1 MTATASEN
9 AACPRHPLDQDAAGV
24 NRPGLYPNEM
34 YHRIRETGTGVAE
47 VIRPTGTGK
56 LVTRYDD
63 VKEVLRNQAVF
74 SREAALDADD
84 VGLEDTI
91 LGLDGER
98 HAAVRNVV
106 KALFTPRAVE
116 RHRSDIEMRAATRLK
131 EMTGKGEPADLIED
145 FALPLALDTIC
156 DLLGLPPQ
164 DRARFRQWGEAFLAH
179 TVVAG
184 EEAQASSAAM
194 AGYLAG
200 LIEQRRQRPEPDLLG
215 RIAVAGADLPAAR
228 QIMLPIALVLGG
240 WETTASSIGTFVQVL
255 LTHPY
260 EGYETAYAYLIDRPE
275 MIPAAVTEL
284 TRMFSTTGAD
294 AMPRRVTRRVTLP
307 SGAEL
312 QPGEI
317 VIPSVDAGSY
327 DPRVFPDPHR
337 MIFDRPYNH
346 HLSFGH
352 GPHHC
357 LGRHLGHLEIIV
369 ALGLLTRE
377 LPRLRLAVPSEDIP
391 RRTGHAIKGVATL
404 PVTWT

>member
-1 MTATASEN
+1 MTATAPGN

-24 NRPGLYPNEM
+24 NRPGLYLNPL
-34 YHRIRETGTGVAE
+34 YHQIRETGTGVAE

-63 VKEVLRNQAVF
+63 VKEVLRNQEAF

-84 VGLEDTI
+84 VGLKDTI

-106 KALFTPRAVE
+106 KELFTPRAVE
-116 RHRSDIEMRAATRLK
+116 RHRSDIEKRAAARLE
-131 EMTGKGEPADLIED
+131 EMISRGEPADLIED

-156 DLLGLPPQ
+156 DLLGLPQ
-164 DRARFRQWGEAFLAH
+164 TDRAQFRQWGETFLAH
-179 TVVAG
+179 TIVAG
-184 EEAQASSAAM
+184 EEAQAASAAM

-215 RIAVAGADLPAAR
+215 RIAVAGADLPPAQ
-228 QIMLPIALVLGG
+228 QIMLPIALLLGG
-240 WETTASSIGTFVQVL
+240 WETTASSLGTFVQVL

-260 EGYETAYAYLIDRPE
+260 QKHETAYAYLIDHPE

-284 TRMFSTTGAD
+284 TRMFSNTGAD
-294 AMPRRVTRRVTLP
+294 AMPRRAMQRVTLP

-327 DPRVFPDPHR
+327 DPRVFPEPHQ
-337 MIFDRPYNH
+337 MIFDRPHNH

-357 LGRHLGHLEIIV
+357 LGRHLGHLQITI

-391 RRTGHAIKGVATL
+391 RKTGHAIKGPIKL
-404 PVTWT
+404 PVAWS